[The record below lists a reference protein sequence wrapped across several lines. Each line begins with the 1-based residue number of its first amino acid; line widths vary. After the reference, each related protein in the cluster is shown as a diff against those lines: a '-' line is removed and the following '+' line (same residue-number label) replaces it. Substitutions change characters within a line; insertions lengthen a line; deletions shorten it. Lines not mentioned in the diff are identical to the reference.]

1 MGCGS
6 SKEGITVTVQ
16 LNGMISQPT
25 GVPSVDN
32 FVRRQNDLITGL
44 AKLTDDLDRK
54 RARLCYLTGYH
65 WNEKAVLR
73 KAVIGS
79 ILQVFCIAL
88 GDLSAVKVT
97 ITDRPSLKVGLKP
110 TF

>member
-6 SKEGITVTVQ
+6 SKEGVTITVQ
-16 LNGMISQPT
+16 LNGMKSENT

-32 FVRRQNDLITGL
+32 FIRRQNDLISGL

-54 RARLCYLTGYH
+54 RSRLCYLTGYH
-65 WNEKAVLR
+65 WNDKGVLR

-79 ILQVFCIAL
+79 VLQVFCIAL
-88 GDLSAVKVT
+88 GELSA
-97 ITDRPSLKVGLKP
+97 L
-110 TF
+110 